1 LGSVSSDRI
10 LPALSPGINV
20 LTIHPRYWSFYS
32 FVLDEFWSRD
42 LPRTRTAF
50 RDFYRPREAVFAMA
64 CHVCD
69 AKEHATVVGN
79 IVGSR
84 RVAPLS
90 RDHDFDPGFDY
101 IKQPL
106 GGYGL
111 YYRSVMEA
119 TGTLVIATPAN
130 GFLFDALTETGR
142 GIAAA
147 YRDAISSTVLWR
159 DRLNGTLEAPISRD
173 VLVDFARQGCLC
185 QLRVAD
191 KHDLP
196 LLQDMF
202 THAGRP
208 GEGPARRQ
216 TLRLLLD
223 LATTMQDVGITQ
235 SAFRQLIYFHNVD
248 GEIYR
253 PRQDLVGVARRW
265 RLYQA
270 REYFAFA
277 FNRLLGWLVRRGLL
291 LSDDG
296 LAAIPLARIW
306 ETVDDALDHN
316 DFVEATGLRT
326 AQVRSSTPASTFA
339 DILTAQV
346 DVDPGVDDVWPR
358 HERLDEQALFQ
369 WCSNVDDK
377 AETLVAVLA
386 MVLLTHRRVGTPSRT
401 ADLGDDARLLAE
413 GGSLRIGMVRFFSE
427 LNRRL
432 MARQTLAE
440 LARWLIQD
448 FVIIQ
453 HERVA
458 TAKLPDDTFRLR
470 RVGDSLRFFPQEA
483 GAGLNDSRYLALST
497 TAHEL
502 GLVSSMREPNRRLTT
517 TGRRL
522 LELGDLPAGALAAA
536 ADPFLRLLQAE
547 DD

>member
-1 LGSVSSDRI
+1 
-10 LPALSPGINV
+10 V

-42 LPRTRTAF
+42 LPRSRTAF
-50 RDFYRPREAVFAMA
+50 RDFYRPREALFAMA

-69 AKEHATVVGN
+69 AKEHATIVGN

-90 RDHDFDPGFDY
+90 RHDNFDPGFDY

-119 TGTLVIATPAN
+119 TGTLVIASPAN
-130 GFLFDALTETGR
+130 GLLFDALTETGR

-159 DRLNGTLEAPISRD
+159 DHLNATLEAPISRD
-173 VLVDFARQGCLC
+173 VLVDFARRGCLC

-191 KHDLP
+191 EHDLP

-202 THAGRP
+202 THAGSP
-208 GEGPARRQ
+208 GEGLARRQ

-223 LATTMQDVGITQ
+223 LATTAQEVGIAQDV
-235 SAFRQLIYFHNVD
+235 FRQLIYFHTVD
-248 GEIYR
+248 GEIYH

-291 LSDDG
+291 ESDDG
-296 LAAIPLARIW
+296 LAAIPSTRIW
-306 ETVDDALDHN
+306 KMVDDALDHN
-316 DFVEATGLRT
+316 EFAETTGLGS
-326 AQVRSSTPASTFA
+326 AQVRSSMPASTFA
-339 DILTAQV
+339 DLLSAQV
-346 DVDPGVDDVWPR
+346 AVDPGVDDAWTR
-358 HERLDEQALFQ
+358 HEHLDEHALFQ
-369 WCSNVDDK
+369 RCSNVDDDR
-377 AETLVAVLA
+377 ETFVAMLA
-386 MVLLTHRRVGTPSRT
+386 MVLLIHRRVGTPGRT

-413 GGSLRIGMVRFFSE
+413 GGSLRIGMTRFFTE

-432 MARQTLAE
+432 MAGQTLAE
-440 LARWLIQD
+440 FARWLIHD

-458 TAKLPDDTFRLR
+458 TAKLPEDTFRLR
-470 RVGDSLRFFPQEA
+470 RLGDSLRFFPQEA

-502 GLVSSMREPNRRLTT
+502 GLVSSMREPNRQLTPL
-517 TGRRL
+517 GCGL
-522 LELGDLPAGALAAA
+522 LERGDLPGGALARAA
-536 ADPFLRLLQAE
+536 EPFARLLQAE
-547 DD
+547 HD